1 MIEFIYSIF
10 TYQADASFAGF
21 PWLAAAVAVTGY
33 LQYKSAKKQ
42 AKGMQRMSQEQFEA
56 NMRFRDEQ
64 MKLLEIEKD
73 RYREQVFINPY
84 EGLENPFDDLTV
96 NQQEADF
103 AARRAEQTR
112 ANILESL
119 RQAAGA
125 SGISGLAQTL
135 ANQGALQTQ
144 RIAAQIGKQE
154 TANRLAAAKGQLSVE
169 LAERKGEALLQNMEA
184 SKQATLLGMQQAVT
198 GAAQANLS
206 QSDAN
211 RMSAQIYGNQLQ
223 QAAMTNAMNNF
234 MTAFTLDAQ
243 AGNIKGYE
251 KLIPK

>member
-1 MIEFIYSIF
+1 M
-10 TYQADASFAGF
+10 A
-21 PWLAAAVAVTGY
+21 WLAVAAGLSLLSY
-33 LQYKSAKKQ
+33 SQ
-42 AKGMQRMSQEQFEA
+42 ARKDARRGRRLSQEQFEA
-56 NMRFRDEQ
+56 NQKFRDEQ
-64 MKLLEIEKD
+64 QRLLDIEKQ
-73 RYREQVFINPY
+73 RYREQVFVNPY

-112 ANILESL
+112 ANILDSL

-184 SKQATLLGMQQAVT
+184 SRQATILGMQQSIL
-198 GAAQANLS
+198 GAAQTGLA
-206 QSDAN
+206 QADAN
-211 RMSAQIYGNQLQ
+211 RMSAQIYGSQMTQNALQ
-223 QAAMTNAMNNF
+223 SGIRNTMYGAEIDKM
-234 MTAFTLDAQ
+234 
-243 AGNIKGYE
+243 
-251 KLIPK
+251 PS

>member
-10 TYQADASFAGF
+10 TYQADANFAGF
-21 PWLAAAVAVTGY
+21 PWLAVATAVTGY
-33 LQYKSAKKQ
+33 MQYRSAKRQ
-42 AKGMQRMSQEQFEA
+42 ARGMQRMSQEQFEA
-56 NMRFRDEQ
+56 NMKFRDEQ

-73 RYREQVFINPY
+73 RYREQVFVNPY

-125 SGISGLAQTL
+125 SGVSGLAQTL

-144 RIAAQIGKQE
+144 RIAASIGKQE

-169 LAERKGEALLQNMEA
+169 LAERKGEAMLQNMEA
-184 SKQATLLGMQQAVT
+184 SKQATLLGMQQSVV

-223 QAAMTNAMNNF
+223 QAAMTNAMGNF
-234 MTAFTLDAQ
+234 MTGFDIDARS
-243 AGNIKGYE
+243 GNIPGY
-251 KLIPK
+251 K